1 MQMKKLVLAVIDG
14 LTPAMLERALED
26 GRLPTLSFL
35 HEAGSYTRGTT
46 TFPSVTPVC
55 LTSIATGSHP
65 DVHGIPHLV
74 WYHRGERR
82 VVEYGSS
89 FSAIRAA
96 GARRS
101 LRDSVFAM
109 THEHMS
115 PRAVTVFEALDDAGF
130 DTAAI
135 NFTSYR
141 GRTRHTVKWPVPM
154 GRKRWYDAVYGPRRF
169 FFFNLFESD
178 VTGAPL
184 AIRSRPEGS
193 VDAYAATIG
202 RWLVTRDGFDFLVFY
217 LPDYDYASHVSG
229 PDAAV
234 SALERADAALGEL
247 MAAAGGHDAFLER
260 YAIVVCSD
268 HGQTSVEQ
276 VARLSE
282 PFRDLSVFTGRRGTQ
297 PDGCDVAVTASNRS
311 GMVYSLAGLPARDL
325 AERLDGAAGVDLALF
340 REGDEAVA
348 RKEGTELRFAPDE
361 TGGWRTSGNARVLDE
376 DEYPNAL
383 ERVWCAL
390 ACQNAGEVIVSAA
403 AGWEFEDLGKR
414 HHAGGGSH
422 GSLLA
427 GDSMVPMLTAGLD
440 GLALPPDPSVI
451 DLAALAL
458 AHFGVAAP
466 PVMRARSGTSV

>member
-1 MQMKKLVLAVIDG
+1 VPQKLVLAVIDG
-14 LTPAMLERALED
+14 LTPAMLERALGE
-26 GRLPTLSFL
+26 GRLPALSFL
-35 HEAGSYTRGTT
+35 RESGSYVRGTT

-55 LTSIATGSHP
+55 LTSIATGAHP
-65 DVHGIPHLV
+65 DTHHIPHLV

-89 FSAIRAA
+89 FSAVRAA

-101 LRDSVFAM
+101 IRDSVFAM
-109 THEHMS
+109 THEHVS
-115 PRAVTVFEALDDAGF
+115 PKALTAFEALDDEGLE
-130 DTAAI
+130 TAAI
-135 NFTSYR
+135 NFTCYR
-141 GRTRHTVKWPVPM
+141 GRTRHPIKLPLRS
-154 GRKRWYDAVYGPRRF
+154 GRNRWYEAAYGPRRF

-217 LPDYDYASHVSG
+217 LPDYDYASHISG

-234 SALERADAALGEL
+234 QALERADAAVGEL
-247 MAAAGGHDAFLER
+247 MAAAGGHEAFLDR

-268 HGQTSVEQ
+268 HGQTRVDH
-276 VARLSE
+276 VAALQDS
-282 PFRDLSVFTGRRGTQ
+282 FADLDVFTGRRGTG
-297 PDGCDVAVTASNRS
+297 PDGCDAVVTASNRS
-311 GMVYSLAGLPARDL
+311 GMVYALGAQLPREL

-340 REGDEAVA
+340 LEDGKAVA
-348 RKEGTELRFAPDE
+348 RKDGREVRFAPDE
-361 TGGWRTSGNARVLDE
+361 SGWAVTGDAGILVG
-376 DEYPNAL
+376 DEYPNAF

-390 ACQNAGEVIVSAA
+390 ACPNAGEVIVSAA
-403 AGWEFEDLGKR
+403 EGWEFEDLGGR

-427 GDSMVPMLTAGLD
+427 GDSTVPMLAAGFD
-440 GLALPPDPSVI
+440 EPPLPHDASVT
-451 DLAALAL
+451 DLAPLAL
-458 AHFGVAAP
+458 AHFGVQP
-466 PVMRARSGTSV
+466 PPSMRARISAGV

>member
-1 MQMKKLVLAVIDG
+1 MKKLVLAVIDG
-14 LTPAMLERALED
+14 LTPAMLERALGE
-26 GRLPTLSFL
+26 GRLPALSFL
-35 HEAGSYTRGTT
+35 REAGSYVRGTT

-55 LTSIATGSHP
+55 LTSIATGAHP
-65 DVHGIPHLV
+65 DTHHIPHLV
-74 WYHRGERR
+74 WYHRRERR

-89 FSAIRAA
+89 FSAVRAA

-109 THEHMS
+109 THEHVS
-115 PRAVTVFEALDDAGF
+115 PQALTAFEALDDAGLE
-130 DTAAI
+130 TAAI
-135 NFTSYR
+135 NFTCYR
-141 GRTRHTVKWPVPM
+141 GRTRHPIKLPLRS
-154 GRKRWYDAVYGPRRF
+154 GRNRWYEAAYGPRRF

-217 LPDYDYASHVSG
+217 LPDYDSASHISG

-234 SALERADAALGEL
+234 QALERADAAVGEL
-247 MAAAGGHDAFLER
+247 IAAAGGREAFLDR

-268 HGQTSVEQ
+268 HGQTHVHR
-276 VARLSE
+276 VATLQDS
-282 PFRDLSVFTGRRGTQ
+282 FADLAVFTGKRGTVA
-297 PDGCDVAVTASNRS
+297 DGCEAVVTASNRS
-311 GMVYSLAGLPARDL
+311 GMVYALDGGPAREL

-340 REGDEAVA
+340 LEDGEAVA
-348 RKEGTELRFAPDE
+348 RKEGNEVRFAPGE
-361 TGGWRTSGNARVLDE
+361 SGGWAVSGDAGILVG
-376 DEYPNAL
+376 DEYPNAY

-390 ACQNAGEVIVSAA
+390 GCPNAGEVIVSAA
-403 AGWEFEDLGKR
+403 EGWEFEDLGGR

-427 GDSMVPMLTAGLD
+427 GDSTVPMLSAGFDEAPLPRD
-440 GLALPPDPSVI
+440 ARITDLAPLALS
-451 DLAALAL
+451 
-458 AHFGVAAP
+458 HFGVQP
-466 PVMRARSGTSV
+466 PPSMRARVSAGV